1 MFILQSDKQIFL
13 INTSLYYDYI
23 DSISPGYI
31 FILYNSTYNCKMQFL
46 TILPSCL
53 IKSIADNEYLSSKTR
68 EKGKYMEGWQEVCI
82 NVYYHLYIFTVL
94 LQTYRS
100 APTHNSFWCSKL
112 YLIPIMWNH
121 YLIIEIS
128 ISSVKRNIAL
138 FV

>member
-1 MFILQSDKQIFL
+1 
-13 INTSLYYDYI
+13 
-23 DSISPGYI
+23 
-31 FILYNSTYNCKMQFL
+31 MQFS

-100 APTHNSFWCSKL
+100 APTHNSF
-112 YLIPIMWNH
+112 
-121 YLIIEIS
+121 
-128 ISSVKRNIAL
+128 
-138 FV
+138 